1 MSRTTASFFL
11 LLYYNQVLG
20 LPESWVGFGIMLAL
34 VADAVFDPVVGYVSL
49 LLPLLFAFGT
59 VTIALMIRS
68 GILTSSMVADIVADS
83 EVSTGRRSE
92 GVFVAANSFVQKA
105 VSGIGIF
112 ASSLLLGAI
121 GFPQDAKP
129 GQVDPRVVSRLGLV
143 YARPSS
149 CPT

>member
-1 MSRTTASFFL
+1 
-11 LLYYNQVLG
+11 
-20 LPESWVGFGIMLAL
+20 
-34 VADAVFDPVVGYVSL
+34 
-49 LLPLLFAFGT
+49 
-59 VTIALMIRS
+59 VTIALMIMS
-68 GILTSSMVADIVADS
+68 SILTSSMVADIVEDS

-129 GQVDPRVVSRLGLV
+129 GQVDPQVVSRLGLV

-149 CPT
+149 CST

>member
-92 GVFVAANSFVQKA
+92 GVLVAANSFV
-105 VSGIGIF
+105 
-112 ASSLLLGAI
+112 
-121 GFPQDAKP
+121 
-129 GQVDPRVVSRLGLV
+129 
-143 YARPSS
+143 
-149 CPT
+149 